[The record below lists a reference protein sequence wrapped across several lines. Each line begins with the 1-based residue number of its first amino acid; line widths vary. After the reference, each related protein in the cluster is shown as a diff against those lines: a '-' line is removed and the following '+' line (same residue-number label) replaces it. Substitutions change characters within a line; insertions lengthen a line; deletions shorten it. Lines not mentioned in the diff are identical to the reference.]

1 MCQGGFFRT
10 KLPSQSLDTKCALNY
25 ALIIVPGRIK
35 LHSRI
40 ILRVNRYWFISIT
53 LTNMCLREE
62 ILALC
67 LTVSWELV
75 FVGKFNTGGLPFGTG
90 VTVLLAEKY
99 SHNWETSFVPT
110 TFQQGPR
117 LN

>member
-1 MCQGGFFRT
+1 MCQGGFFLT

-25 ALIIVPGRIK
+25 VLIIVPGRIK
-35 LHSRI
+35 LHSKI

-62 ILALC
+62 IPALC

-75 FVGKFNTGGLPFGTG
+75 FVGKLNTGGLPFGTV
-90 VTVLLAEKY
+90 VTVPLAEKY